1 MSSVMTNRNL
11 VIYHYFEKDA
21 SYRDNFLHFLLFG
34 VQDNNDY
41 VIIISGDHSL
51 ELPDL
56 PNVRYVF
63 TEPKRSDFGGY
74 AELINQGLNID
85 PYQYIFFI
93 NSSVRGP
100 FIPPYVNSSW
110 TQILLEQMQADIG
123 MVGTSICT
131 LKADFRHSINY
142 QARYGGNTPFSHV
155 QTMAYVLRREVL
167 NSLIAQGFYRQDRD
181 TSKTLAIED
190 YEIHLSQL
198 VLAQGWNLRCLLP
211 ELNQVDYRKP
221 HVNPNPSSTVG
232 DPNEVLGYFG
242 RSIHPYEGLFVK
254 TNRHLFTEYYLSR
267 LTYSMLMA
275 RAEELHDAVLRSRS
289 VKDYLERI
297 SRQSKQG
304 DPVVDFSYL
313 PGQQEER
320 AQLESLRTDNAQLNE
335 RLKAILNSTSWKI
348 TAPIRIVKD
357 WFSF

>member
-1 MSSVMTNRNL
+1 MDNDLNKLNL

-34 VQDNNDY
+34 VQEDNDY
-41 VIIISGDHSL
+41 VMIMSGEHSL

-100 FIPPYVNSSW
+100 FIPPYANSSW
-110 TQILLEQMQADIG
+110 TQILLEQMRADVG

-131 LKADFRHSINY
+131 LKADFRHSLNY

-155 QTMAYVLRREVL
+155 QTMAYVLRSEVL
-167 NSLIAQGFYRQDRD
+167 KKIIAQGFYQQDRD
-181 TSKTLAIED
+181 VSKTLAIEE

-254 TNRHLFTEYYLSR
+254 TNRHLFTEYYLNR
-267 LTYSMLMA
+267 LAYSMLIA
-275 RAEELHDAVLRSRS
+275 RAEDLPDVVMRSRS
-289 VKDYLERI
+289 VVDHLERI
-297 SRQSKQG
+297 SSQSKQG

-320 AQLESLRTDNAQLNE
+320 AQLEILRAEIAQAHEHLNDM
-335 RLKAILNSTSWKI
+335 LNSTSWKL
-348 TAPIRIVKD
+348 TAPIRRLKD
-357 WFSF
+357 WFH